1 MNSFAG
7 IGASHPT
14 LVNRDD
20 CKLWMWRNWSLILTA
35 CFALIWI
42 FHRAFV
48 QSITLD
54 EANTFLRWAAP
65 DSPAHW
71 EAHSN
76 NHVLNSTLMRLCIWL
91 LGLSQ
96 MAVRAPALLGG
107 ILYILGAFRLCLLL
121 ASARVIRWAL
131 FVCFVYNPFIMDYLV
146 AARGYG
152 LALGFFS
159 LAVYLFART
168 LVRLE
173 KPSERDILNY
183 ATAIS
188 ASVAL
193 SFCANFSFAYA
204 NA

>member
-42 FHRAFV
+42 FHRAIV

-54 EANTFLRWAAP
+54 EANTFLRWVAP

-71 EAHSN
+71 EPHSN

-96 MAVRAPALLGG
+96 MAVRAPALRSEEHTSELQSQSN
-107 ILYILGAFRLCLLL
+107 LVCRLLL
-121 ASARVIRWAL
+121 EKKKKQT
-131 FVCFVYNPFIMDYLV
+131 N
-146 AARGYG
+146 
-152 LALGFFS
+152 
-159 LAVYLFART
+159 T
-168 LVRLE
+168 LQ
-173 KPSERDILNY
+173 Y
-183 ATAIS
+183 AKDKNIEQHH
-188 ASVAL
+188 
-193 SFCANFSFAYA
+193 
-204 NA
+204 

>member
-7 IGASHPT
+7 KGASHPA
-14 LVNRDD
+14 LVNSDD
-20 CKLWMWRNWSLILTA
+20 CKLWMWRNWSLMLTA

-54 EANTFLRWAAP
+54 EANTFLRWVAP
-65 DSPAHW
+65 DLPTHW
-71 EAHSN
+71 EPHSN

-91 LGLSQ
+91 FGLTQ

-107 ILYILGAFRLCLLL
+107 VLYILATFRLCMLL
-121 ASARVIRWAL
+121 ASGRVFRWAL

-152 LALGFFS
+152 LALGFLS

-168 LVRLE
+168 LVRDGEEL
-173 KPSERDILNY
+173 SEREIL
-183 ATAIS
+183 
-188 ASVAL
+188 
-193 SFCANFSFAYA
+193 
-204 NA
+204 